1 MAQVLKE
8 EIRNKILIAAETIF
22 YEKDYKRAK
31 LTDIANKTVTSV
43 ALIYSYFKNKT
54 SLLDEIVRGILNKI
68 IKIMEE
74 EEKLEVGSA
83 LERFNQ
89 GSAKYLLDIL
99 KDRIRLKILI
109 DKSVG
114 TKHEEAKDIWVSR
127 LETYIEEGLKCY
139 SNNNP

>member
-1 MAQVLKE
+1 M
-8 EIRNKILIAAETIF
+8 
-22 YEKDYKRAK
+22 
-31 LTDIANKTVTSV
+31 
-43 ALIYSYFKNKT
+43 
-54 SLLDEIVRGILNKI
+54 
-68 IKIMEE
+68 E

-127 LETYIEEGLKCY
+127 LGTYIEEGLKCY
-139 SNNNP
+139 SNNNPMLSHILANNYVEGIMEISRHYQN